1 MQMNTLGEEGSHSQ
15 LQPEPFTL
23 GKGKVW
29 DGEGGRGKE
38 KTGNGKRRGR
48 WRVEKLMAGSF
59 YHEGIFPVSTGW
71 LCLSRT
77 STMSQQCSKHN
88 QYTFLFTSKH
98 AALYL

>member
-29 DGEGGRGKE
+29 DGEGE
-38 KTGNGKRRGR
+38 EAKRRQEMERGEEGR
-48 WRVEKLMAGSF
+48 KVNGRLFS
-59 YHEGIFPVSTGW
+59 HEGIFPVSTGW